1 MSRPSSETDPKRPD
15 DHVDAPAKP
24 KVPKNPELGFVGWLR
39 WAWRQLTSMRTAIVL
54 LIMLA
59 MAAIPGSLVPQESSD
74 PNGVIQVRE
83 DNPDLLWFYDAFQ
96 LHHVFES
103 YWFSAIYLL
112 LFISLIGCILP
123 RTKHHLKALRTPP
136 PKIPARLQ
144 RLTGYTVVP
153 GGADDLDAS
162 EATLK
167 KLGYRTRRYEG
178 GVSAERGYLRETGNL
193 VFHVAMLVLLV
204 AVGIGGSLG
213 YKGQRLVYEGYSYA
227 NTLSSWDLF
236 QPGRFFSADSLPDFS
251 LTLNDLEVEYEMEN
265 KEAFGQPI
273 DFTGHVTVTDNDGT
287 HDETIKVNQPLNVQG
302 ADLFLLSNGYAPVV
316 TVRDDA
322 GEVVFQEP
330 VPFLSQ
336 DEMNTS
342 LGVIKLPDGLDEQVG
357 LRGFFYP
364 SAVPLETGAYA
375 SAYPD
380 LWNPL
385 MTLQVY
391 TGDLGLDEGVPTN
404 VYVLDTENM
413 TQVAGGDSDQESLEL
428 AIGETAELPNGLG
441 TISLDDVVRY
451 AVIDIQSDPMNKTVL
466 VTAIVLVAGLI
477 TALLVPRRRVWVKAT
492 PAGLEVA
499 GLARGEDPTLDK
511 AVADVAA
518 RVAEA
523 ADGGK
528 AAAGDAAA
536 SPKPDGEESAPG
548 GDSAQ
553 QEDS

>member
-1 MSRPSSETDPKRPD
+1 MSRPSSNADPLRPD
-15 DHVDAPAKP
+15 DFVDAESAKRPAP
-24 KVPKNPELGFVGWLR
+24 APKNPELGFMGWVR
-39 WAWRQLTSMRTAIVL
+39 FVWRQLTSMRTAIVL

-83 DNPDLLWFYDAFQ
+83 ENPGLLWFYDAFQ

-136 PKIPARLQ
+136 PKIPARLS
-144 RLTGYTVVP
+144 RLKGYTVVP
-153 GGADDLDAS
+153 GDADDVDRAQK
-162 EATLK
+162 TLK
-167 KLGYRTRRYEG
+167 KLGYRTRLYEG

-204 AVGIGGSLG
+204 AVAVGGSLG
-213 YKGQRLVYEGYSYA
+213 YKGQRLVFEGYSYA

-251 LTLNDLEVEYEMEN
+251 LTLNELDVVYEMEN
-265 KEAFGQPI
+265 KEAFGQPT
-273 DFTGHVTVTDNDGT
+273 DFTGYVTVTDEDGS
-287 HDETIKVNQPLNVQG
+287 HDEIIKVNQPLNVQG

-357 LRGFFYP
+357 MRGFFYP
-364 SAVPLETGAYA
+364 SAVPLDTGAYA
-375 SAYPD
+375 SGYPD

-385 MTLQVY
+385 MTMQVY
-391 TGDLGLDEGVPTN
+391 TGDLGLDDGAPSN
-404 VYVLDTENM
+404 VYVLDTDGM
-413 TQVAGGDSDQESLEL
+413 TQVAGGDSDTASLEL
-428 AIGETAELPNGLG
+428 AIGETAELPDGLG
-441 TISLDDVVRY
+441 TISLDEVVRY

-466 VTAIVLVAGLI
+466 VTAIVLITGLI
-477 TALLVPRRRVWVKAT
+477 TALLVPRRRVWVKVT
-492 PAGLEVA
+492 PKGLEVA
-499 GLARGEDPTLDK
+499 GLARGEDPTLEK
-511 AVADVAA
+511 AVEDVAD
-518 RVAEA
+518 RLREGS
-523 ADGGK
+523 ADQ
-528 AAAGDAAA
+528 ADAPD
-536 SPKPDGEESAPG
+536 SPKD
-548 GDSAQ
+548 DS
-553 QEDS
+553 

>member
-1 MSRPSSETDPKRPD
+1 MSRPSFDAGPLRPD
-15 DHVDAPAKP
+15 DHVDETSAKRPEKP
-24 KVPKNPELGFVGWLR
+24 KGSGAPKNPELGVTGWIR

-59 MAAIPGSLVPQESSD
+59 MAAIPGSLVPQQSSD
-74 PNGVIQVRE
+74 PNGVIQVRD

-144 RLTGYTVVP
+144 RLTGFTVID
-153 GGADDLDAS
+153 GDADDLDRS

-167 KLGYRTRRYEG
+167 KLGYRTRRFDEG
-178 GVSAERGYLRETGNL
+178 ISAERGYLRETGNL

-236 QPGRFFSADSLPDFS
+236 QPGRFFSADDLPDFS
-251 LTLNDLEVEYEMEN
+251 LTLNDLEVEYEVEN
-265 KEAFGQPI
+265 TDAFGQPT
-273 DFTGHVTVTDNDGT
+273 DFTGHVTVTDQDGT
-287 HDETIKVNQPLNVQG
+287 HDEIIKVNQPLNVQG
-302 ADLFLLSNGYAPVV
+302 ADLFLLSNGYAPIV
-316 TVRDDA
+316 TVRDDE

-336 DEMNTS
+336 DNMNTS

-357 LRGFFYP
+357 MRGFFYP
-364 SAVPLETGAYA
+364 SAVPLDTGAYA
-375 SAYPD
+375 SAFPD

-385 MTLQVY
+385 MTMQVY

-404 VYVLDTENM
+404 VYVLDTEDM
-413 TQVAGGDSDQESLEL
+413 TQVAGGESDTKALEL
-428 AIGETAELPNGLG
+428 AIGETAELPGGLG
-441 TISLDDVVRY
+441 TISLDNVVRY

-477 TALLVPRRRVWVKAT
+477 TALLVPRRRVWVKVT

-499 GLARGEDPTLDK
+499 GLARGEDPTLEK
-511 AVADVAA
+511 AVADVAK
-518 RVAEA
+518 RLEKPAEEPA
-523 ADGGK
+523 ADES
-528 AAAGDAAA
+528 D
-536 SPKPDGEESAPG
+536 DEEPSSKD
-548 GDSAQ
+548 DS
-553 QEDS
+553 